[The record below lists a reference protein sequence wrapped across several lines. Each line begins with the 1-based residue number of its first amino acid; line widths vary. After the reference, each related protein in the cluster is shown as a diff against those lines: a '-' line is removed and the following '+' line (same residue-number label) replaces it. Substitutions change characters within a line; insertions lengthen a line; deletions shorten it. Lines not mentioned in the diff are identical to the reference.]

1 MHMNPRKTLMW
12 LVFAGMMVPPMA
24 WISFLLYT
32 SLFTFD
38 EILNVLFSPQML
50 IYMGIAT
57 AIMLYSFNTFLKK
70 IESALSQS
78 SANEAGAALVSAMP
92 YRFLIGQLLYI
103 LPGPIA
109 VLWGKPFVTTERL
122 LLAEASV
129 LPLLLLFI
137 IPVFIVF
144 VIRLE
149 EWTTSIALSDR
160 YPFVSFGRKMIL
172 SIFTTVIGNTVVM
185 GLLNIILFSVQ
196 QSDFETIL
204 HKNIVMGI
212 VGVLISALN
221 VSLLVTQVTRPIK
234 HLNTNLK
241 TDLFNLTKSFVG
253 STRDETGAMM
263 NSLNRFIGEI
273 DRSISHAK
281 SIASDNLAAAVKL
294 DTISTEVEKRAYEE
308 FTIGQNASEKASTVQ
323 SIINHNVENLSATL
337 ENMTLSMQQLHKGR
351 SELSVLLSTL
361 SQNAQLE
368 EELEA
373 KLNQLSSDAS
383 QVQGVLGVIGDI
395 ADQTN
400 LLALNAAIEAARA
413 GEHGRGF
420 AVVADEV
427 RKLAE
432 RTQKSLVEI
441 NATIN
446 VIVQGINDATDQ
458 MHHNTQSL
466 LEISSISERVD
477 ESINQSVQAMEQTN
491 GRTVQSV
498 DDSHAIALHM
508 EEMISRIKALGEL
521 TAQNETSMKELSDI
535 VASIDAS
542 AKALDTQLG
551 QFKTH

>member
-1 MHMNPRKTLMW
+1 MQPRKTLMW
-12 LVFAGMMVPPMA
+12 LVFIGMMVPPMA
-24 WISFLLYT
+24 WILFLLYS

-38 EILNVLFSPQML
+38 EILAVLFSPQML
-50 IYMGIAT
+50 IYMGVAT
-57 AIMLYSFNTFLKK
+57 AIMLFSFHTFLKN
-70 IESALSQS
+70 IENALLQS
-78 SANEAGAALVSAMP
+78 SSNETSAALVSAMP
-92 YRFLIGQLLYI
+92 YRFLVGQLLYI
-103 LPGPIA
+103 LPGPVA
-109 VLWGKPFVTTERL
+109 VLWGKPFMSTERL

-137 IPVFIVF
+137 IPVFILF

-149 EWTTSIALSDR
+149 EWTTSIALSER
-160 YPFVSFGRKMIL
+160 YPFVSFGRKMVL

-185 GLLNIILFSVQ
+185 GLLNIILFSMQ

-253 STRDETGAMM
+253 STRDETGTMM
-263 NSLNRFIGEI
+263 NSLNRFISEI
-273 DRSISHAK
+273 DHSISHAK
-281 SIASDNLAAAVKL
+281 SIASDNLEAAEKL
-294 DTISTEVEKRAYEE
+294 DTISTEVEKRANEE
-308 FTIGQNASEKASTVQ
+308 FTIGQNASEKAAVVQ
-323 SIINHNVENLSATL
+323 SIINHNVDNLSTTL

-351 SELSVLLSTL
+351 SELSTLLSTL
-361 SQNAQLE
+361 SQNVQLE
-368 EELEA
+368 QELEA

-432 RTQKSLVEI
+432 RTQKSLIEI

-446 VIVQGINDATDQ
+446 IIVQGINDATDQ

-466 LEISSISERVD
+466 SEVSSISERVD
-477 ESINQSVQAMEQTN
+477 ESINQSVQAMEETN
-491 GRTVQSV
+491 GRTVKSV
-498 DDSHAIALHM
+498 DDSRAIALHM
-508 EEMISRIKALGEL
+508 DEMILRIKALGEL
-521 TAQNETSMKELSDI
+521 TAKNETSMKELSTI
-535 VASIDAS
+535 VASIDSS
-542 AKALDTQLG
+542 AKALNTQLG
-551 QFKTH
+551 QFKTR

>member
-1 MHMNPRKTLMW
+1 M
-12 LVFAGMMVPPMA
+12 
-24 WISFLLYT
+24 
-32 SLFTFD
+32 
-38 EILNVLFSPQML
+38 
-50 IYMGIAT
+50 
-57 AIMLYSFNTFLKK
+57 
-70 IESALSQS
+70 
-78 SANEAGAALVSAMP
+78 
-92 YRFLIGQLLYI
+92 
-103 LPGPIA
+103 
-109 VLWGKPFVTTERL
+109 WGKPFVTTERL

-160 YPFVSFGRKMIL
+160 YPFVSFGRKMVL